1 MSKIVRILSQDLD
14 NIDRAAGQYAFS
26 ANWNLPRKHTLTY
39 LTEETG
45 RAIADEAFHILNAPD
60 FALTVQQQQ
69 IAQYNKGHSLS
80 VGDVVEAEGIQY
92 MCAPMGWVE
101 RRIA

>member
-1 MSKIVRILSQDLD
+1 MATIVRIHSQDLD
-14 NIDRAAGQYAFS
+14 KIDREAGQYAFS
-26 ANWNLPRKHTLTY
+26 ANWDLPRRHTLSY
-39 LTEETG
+39 LSEETG

-60 FALTVQQQQ
+60 FALNVQQQQ
-69 IAQYNKGHSLS
+69 IAQYNRDHSLS
-80 VGDVVEAEGIQY
+80 VGDVVEAEGIEY